1 MTARQYFLFFIP
13 TVIWGSTWYAIKFQ
27 LGVTDPLISVAFRFL
42 LAGIFLFF
50 FCMMTGK
57 KLRFTFREHL
67 LMALLG
73 LSLFGINYWFVYK
86 SETILT
92 SGVVAMIFSLI
103 IFFNILFNAIFLKG
117 KIKREV
123 MLAALLGVLGT
134 VLLFKNEFKNFDLN
148 ANDYIVLLFCLGGL
162 VSSSLG
168 NILSA
173 HNQRKSLPVIQT
185 NAFGMVYGGA
195 MMFLYAMILGK
206 EVVFDTSFPYLFSL
220 VYLALFGSVIA
231 FSAYLKLLGEIG
243 PDRAVYSTLLST
255 AIAMLI
261 SSVLEGF
268 RWDLYAIVG
277 ILLLFSGNY
286 LALKFKRQTA

>member
-1 MTARQYFLFFIP
+1 MTSRQYLLFIIP

-27 LGVTDPLISVAFRFL
+27 LGVTDPLVSVAFRFL
-42 LAGIFLFF
+42 LAGILLII
-50 FCMMTGK
+50 FCLISGK
-57 KLRFTFREHL
+57 KMRYSIREHL

-103 IFFNILFNAIFLKG
+103 IFFNILFNVLFLKG
-117 KIKREV
+117 KVKREV
-123 MLAALLGVLGT
+123 LLAALLGVAGT
-134 VLLFKNEFKNFDLN
+134 ILLFKNEFRNFDLSGS
-148 ANDYIVLLFCLGGL
+148 DYIVLAFCFGGL
-162 VSSSLG
+162 ITSSLG
-168 NILSA
+168 NIVSA
-173 HNQRKSLPVIQT
+173 VSQKKSIPVIQS
-185 NAFGMVYGGA
+185 NAYGMVYGGA
-195 MMFLYAMILGK
+195 MMFLYALLLGK
-206 EVVFDTSFPYLFSL
+206 DVVFDTSFPYLFSL

-255 AIAMLI
+255 AIAMII

-268 RWDLYAIVG
+268 RWDLYAILG

-286 LALKFKRQTA
+286 LALKFKRTA